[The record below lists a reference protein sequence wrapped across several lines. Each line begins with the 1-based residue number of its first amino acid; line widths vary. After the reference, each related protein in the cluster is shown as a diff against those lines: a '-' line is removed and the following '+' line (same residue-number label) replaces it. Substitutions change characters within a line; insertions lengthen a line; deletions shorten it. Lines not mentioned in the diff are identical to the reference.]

1 MAKTKVESRNYVLHN
16 IRYPSSRMEG
26 LMAINKRHEMGAQVR
41 NTILNEDFFID
52 TATKSDIVIP
62 VICEQIINSYQ
73 SHIQSIVIH
82 REKQH

>member
-1 MAKTKVESRNYVLHN
+1 MAKTKVESRNYVRHN

-82 REKQH
+82 REKKH